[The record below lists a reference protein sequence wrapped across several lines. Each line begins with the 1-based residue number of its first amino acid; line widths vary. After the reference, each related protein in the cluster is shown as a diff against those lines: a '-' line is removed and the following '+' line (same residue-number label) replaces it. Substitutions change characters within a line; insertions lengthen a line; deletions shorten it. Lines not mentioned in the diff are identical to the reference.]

1 MRDMICIFSEVI
13 RDKAA
18 QGICKFTTSLAVRL
32 WALQPMVQLK
42 TLALL

>member
-1 MRDMICIFSEVI
+1 MFKKINFSKL
-13 RDKAA
+13 KAA